1 MESLNFSKRNYNAKS
16 KAKKLRKKGLVPGV
30 IYGKH
35 LKSLMFEIGELELNR
50 EISRVG
56 QHAVLDVDLDGSS
69 KKVLIKEVQRDPI
82 TNKIIHLDLQELD
95 ANKKVMSSVPIVYL
109 GEEYLHKKGMVLQ
122 KEKDSIKVEGYY
134 DEIPKNIKIDMKE
147 INKGLVYRVSDIEV
161 ASEISIIDDLNS
173 VIASVG
179 YERVKNDENTDD
191 SDIE

>member
-1 MESLNFSKRNYNAKS
+1 MESLNFSKRNYNTNS

>member
-1 MESLNFSKRNYNAKS
+1 LESLNFSKRNYNTNS

-50 EISRVG
+50 EISKVG

-69 KKVLIKEVQRDPI
+69 KKVLIKEVQRDPM

>member
-1 MESLNFSKRNYNAKS
+1 MESLNFSKRNYNTNS

-56 QHAVLDVDLDGSS
+56 QHAVLDVDLDGRS

-95 ANKKVMSSVPIVYL
+95 ENKKVMSSVPIVYL